1 MGIRSLLYK
10 LARGLG
16 DVNATK
22 SPSKIVNRGRN
33 KVIGRLVGKRIF
45 RKGKGLF

>member
-1 MGIRSLLYK
+1 MSLRSLLYK

-16 DVNATK
+16 DVEATK
-22 SPSKIVNRGRN
+22 SPSKMINRGRN
-33 KVIGRLVGKRIF
+33 KVVGRAIGKRIF